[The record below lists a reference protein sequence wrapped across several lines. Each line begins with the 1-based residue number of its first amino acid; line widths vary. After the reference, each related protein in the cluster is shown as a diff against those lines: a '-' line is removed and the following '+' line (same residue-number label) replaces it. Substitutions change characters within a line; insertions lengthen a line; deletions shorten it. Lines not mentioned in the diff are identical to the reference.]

1 MSEQTFPLS
10 DFNDLES
17 SVRNITHQTRPKE
30 QKKPQEEQ
38 RSEKTSVIKRAWQHF
53 TVILAVEIVV
63 KIKAIA
69 RIEAS
74 PSATWW
80 RSSSETELP
89 VMSRSMAQSLTVRR
103 ASMTF
108 CNDELRC
115 TTLPMLGRS
124 LRVSETSV
132 RIETCVQI
140 CQLEFRATK
149 IAMAL
154 LADEPNWQC
163 SQALIEG
170 GVRRLTPLIIVYL

>member
-1 MSEQTFPLS
+1 MSEQVFPL
-10 DFNDLES
+10 DGFNTLES
-17 SVRNITHQTRPKE
+17 DVRSITQQTRPKE

-69 RIEAS
+69 RIEGF
-74 PSATWW
+74 
-80 RSSSETELP
+80 L
-89 VMSRSMAQSLTVRR
+89 SRSMAQSLTVRR

-132 RIETCVQI
+132 SIETCVQI

-149 IAMAL
+149 IAMVL

-163 SQALIEG
+163 SQALIGG
-170 GVRRLTPLIIVYL
+170 GVRWLTPFINICL